1 MDQIFLGEGTE
12 KAYFSLSKMNR
23 HGLITGA
30 TGTGKTVTVKVL
42 AEELSLRGVPV
53 FVADV
58 KGDLASLSEKG
69 EASPEVE
76 KRLDAMGLDEDFA
89 AFPVTLFDVFGH
101 DGIPIRAGV
110 SEMGPLLLSR
120 LLELNEVQEGVLNI
134 AFDVA
139 DKEGLLLI
147 DTKDLKAMLT
157 EISDNSNLY
166 KRDYGNISSASVG
179 AIIRRLVVLEREGA
193 DIFFGEPA
201 IDVRDFLTV
210 ENGMGMINI
219 LNATKLFQKPRLY
232 ATFLLAL
239 LSKLYDALPEIGDVE
254 RPKLVFF
261 FDEAHLIFDGAPKP
275 LLEKLLLTVRL
286 IRSKG
291 VGVFFA
297 TQNPA
302 DIPDEVLAQLGNKI
316 QHALRVYTPRE
327 EKKVRAAADS
337 FRAPKDMD
345 VARVIQELA
354 VGEALVSTLDAGGA
368 PTEVVRVFVRP
379 PRSKIGT
386 IDPMH
391 LEKLISDSPLY
402 EKYVDA
408 YDPVSAY
415 EMLTE
420 EVEKRRDAEE
430 EAKRM
435 KEEERLRR
443 EEARAKREKDAAF
456 NRSFVGRVKNSAT
469 NQIGREIGR
478 QIIRGI
484 LGTLKFR

>member
-1 MDQIFLGEGTE
+1 MDQILLGEGAQ

-30 TGTGKTVTVKVL
+30 TGTGKTITLKVL
-42 AEELSLRGVPV
+42 AEELSSRGVPV
-53 FVADV
+53 FLADV

-69 EASPEVE
+69 VTTPEVA
-76 KRLDAMGLDEDFA
+76 KRIATLGIDEDFQ

-101 DGIPIRAGV
+101 DGIPIRAGI

-147 DTKDLKAMLT
+147 DTKDLKSMLT
-157 EISDNSNLY
+157 EISDHADLY
-166 KRDYGNISSASVG
+166 KRDYGNITSASVG

-193 DIFFGEPA
+193 DVFFGEPS
-201 IDVRDFLTV
+201 IDVHDFLRV

-219 LNATKLFQKPRLY
+219 LNAVKLFQKPRLY

-239 LSKLYDALPEIGDVE
+239 LSKLYDTLPEIGDVSQ
-254 RPKLVFF
+254 PKLVFF
-261 FDEAHLIFDGAPKP
+261 FDEAHLIFDGAPKS

-302 DIPDEVLAQLGNKI
+302 DIPDEVLSQIGNKI

-327 EKKVRAAADS
+327 EKKVKAAADS

-345 VARVIQELA
+345 VAKVIQELA
-354 VGEALVSTLDAGGA
+354 VGEALVSTLDESGA

-386 IDPMH
+386 IDPMR
-391 LEKLISDSPLY
+391 LERLITDSPLY

-415 EMLTE
+415 EMLME
-420 EVEKRRDAEE
+420 EAEKRRDAEE
-430 EAKRM
+430 ASKRM
-435 KEEERLRR
+435 KEDERLRR
-443 EEARAKREKDAAF
+443 EAARAKREKDAAF

-478 QIIRGI
+478 RIIRGI
-484 LGTLKFR
+484 LGTLKF